1 MSDCATPRERSIRTK
16 PQIQAQFP
24 DFRLPSLPPQEL
36 GSEQAALEVSLERAR
51 AIVAPRD
58 APYASDEDDDVL
70 TNYQL
75 GDVGRS
81 VPAPTKYAFGTRPGP
96 GLDTISP
103 PKAKAVRGARRAVD
117 GDAATG
123 ASASDPVFKE
133 ESLEEAFRRYDV
145 DGSGFLDFGEA
156 SVALADMGALE
167 GVLASKAG
175 ELFDR
180 FDVDGDGQVDLDEF
194 RELASKV
201 RELRGSVN
209 SKPAP
214 EVPDGFA
221 ESGAALALRKSF
233 AAFAAFGKGNRVGEA
248 IEHVNGRD
256 WSKLVKDCG
265 LVGGSV
271 NGPAADIIFARAVPK
286 GQRVLRWEDGSFLTA
301 LAVVAAEHRVTFG
314 QVAQRVSQCAPA
326 VADSAESATA
336 GASER
341 AAAAAARAAAES
353 ANGPPPGADATSRA
367 ALRSI
372 FSQYAS
378 SGSSGKGR
386 DGSGG
391 ADTKSGLNASLNAL
405 DVLHAL
411 SDIGAL
417 RRQSPETALSF
428 VTRAIDESLGSAPDG
443 SVAFDAFERCASSLV
458 AARASTRG
466 ASYKPPEDVH
476 MHSDQRRALRAS
488 FEAFAGGASYGMR
501 PEQWEAA
508 VRACGLVGAKCTET
522 TAAVIFAKC
531 KNGAG
536 SRSAAPKVITFEG
549 FVQACAHVAAEYAVA
564 FDVVAQ
570 RVVKCTPRE
579 GEDAAAKKPPRS
591 PVKPKHVPPASTKG
605 VAGRAVAPPRSG
617 THREGPEAQA
627 QAQAQHATETRDP
640 PGSNLSSLDVST
652 RASGQSSPG
661 ESRAPP
667 SPARSTTSAS
677 SRSESARPPL
687 AAPAEIPASFR
698 DAGCELRG
706 AFATFADATRP
717 DAPNEKEPSCDA
729 VKWGRVVRGCGLVGG
744 SLTDDVAREM
754 YRASGASASEDGR
767 MRYDA
772 FLWACATVAG
782 THGVPL
788 KEVAARV
795 VGVAQKQRARLAEEK
810 ARRADADADA
820 GAGAKPPAGNGNEKK
835 RKKKKGMFS
844 RMF

>member
-1 MSDCATPRERSIRTK
+1 M
-16 PQIQAQFP
+16 
-24 DFRLPSLPPQEL
+24 
-36 GSEQAALEVSLERAR
+36 
-51 AIVAPRD
+51 
-58 APYASDEDDDVL
+58 L
-70 TNYQL
+70 THYQL
-75 GDVGRS
+75 GDVGRT
-81 VPAPTKYAFGTRPGP
+81 VPSGVPKKYAFGTRPGP

-103 PKAKAVRGARRAVD
+103 PKAKGAKNGSKNAGGARNGDD
-117 GDAATG
+117 GVEPAFKDA
-123 ASASDPVFKE
+123 DPVFEE
-133 ESLEEAFRRYDV
+133 ESVEDAFSRYDV

-221 ESGAALALRKSF
+221 ESVAALALRKSF
-233 AAFAAFGKGNRVGEA
+233 EAFAAFGKGQRVGEA
-248 IEHVNGRD
+248 VEHINGRD

-271 NGPAADIIFARAVPK
+271 NAPAADIIFARAVPK
-286 GQRVLRWEDGSFLTA
+286 GQRVLRWEDGSFLLA
-301 LAVVAAEHRVTFG
+301 LAVIAAEHRVTFG

-326 VADSAESATA
+326 VADSAEAAGA

-372 FSQYAS
+372 FSQYVS
-378 SGSSGKGR
+378 SGSGGKGADGKGR
-386 DGSGG
+386 LG
-391 ADTKSGLNASLNAL
+391 SLNAL

-411 SDIGAL
+411 SDVGAL
-417 RRQSPETALSF
+417 RRQSPETTLQF

-466 ASYKPPEDVH
+466 ASYKPPEDVQ
-476 MHSDQRRALRAS
+476 MHSEQRRALRAS
-488 FEAFAGGASYGMR
+488 FEAFAGGSSYGMR
-501 PEQWEAA
+501 PEQWEQT

-536 SRSAAPKVITFEG
+536 SLSAAPKVLTFEG
-549 FVQACAHVAAEYAVA
+549 FVQACAHVAAQYDVK

-570 RVVKCTPRE
+570 RVVKCTPKE
-579 GEDAAAKKPPRS
+579 GEDAAAKKPPKS
-591 PVKPKHVPPASTKG
+591 PVKPAYIPPASTKG
-605 VAGRAVAPPRSG
+605 VAGRAVAPP
-617 THREGPEAQA
+617 
-627 QAQAQHATETRDP
+627 ETRGGTA
-640 PGSNLSSLDVST
+640 GSESESLVSNVSSGNVERT
-652 RASGQSSPG
+652 RASPPSSNG
-661 ESRAPP
+661 GGSRAPP

-677 SRSESARPPL
+677 SRTSGDSHSPLKPPL
-687 AAPAEIPASFR
+687 AAPKEIPASFHEP
-698 DAGCELRG
+698 GCDLRE
-706 AFATFADATRP
+706 AFATFADH
-717 DAPNEKEPSCDA
+717 DASVSRTSPSCDA

-744 SLTDDVAREM
+744 SLTDDVAREI
-754 YRASGASASEDGR
+754 YRASGASVSEDGR
-767 MRYDA
+767 MRYDE

-782 THGVPL
+782 THGVQF

-810 ARRADADADA
+810 AKRADA
-820 GAGAKPPAGNGNEKK
+820 GAAGAEPPAGDEKK
-835 RKKKKGMFS
+835 KKKKKGMFS

>member
-1 MSDCATPRERSIRTK
+1 M
-16 PQIQAQFP
+16 Q
-24 DFRLPSLPPQEL
+24 
-36 GSEQAALEVSLERAR
+36 
-51 AIVAPRD
+51 
-58 APYASDEDDDVL
+58 

-75 GDVGRS
+75 GVVGRS
-81 VPAPTKYAFGTRPGP
+81 VPVPKSYAFGARPGP
-96 GLDTISP
+96 GLDTISH
-103 PKAKAVRGARRAVD
+103 PKTKAVGGARGALN

-123 ASASDPVFKE
+123 ASASDPVFEE

-175 ELFDR
+175 ELFNR
-180 FDVDGDGQVDLDEF
+180 YDVDGDGQVDLDEF

-201 RELRGSVN
+201 RGLRGSVN
-209 SKPAP
+209 SKPVP
-214 EVPDGFA
+214 KVPDGFA
-221 ESGAALALRKSF
+221 ESDAAPALRQSF
-233 AAFAAFGKGNRVGEA
+233 EAFAAFGKGHRVGEA

-265 LVGGSV
+265 LVGGAV
-271 NGPAADIIFARAVPK
+271 NAPAADIIFARAVPK
-286 GQRVLRWEDGSFLTA
+286 GQRVLRWEDGSFLAA
-301 LAVVAAEHRVTFG
+301 LATVAAEHRVTFG
-314 QVAQRVSQCAPA
+314 QVAQRVIQCAPA
-326 VADSAESATA
+326 ISDSVAKSTTA

-378 SGSSGKGR
+378 GGGSGGRGR
-386 DGSGG
+386 DGAGTDNKHG
-391 ADTKSGLNASLNAL
+391 HASLNAL

-411 SDIGAL
+411 ADIGAL
-417 RRQSPETALSF
+417 RRQNPETALQI
-428 VTRAIDESLGSAPDG
+428 VMRAIDKSPGLAPDG

-466 ASYKPPEDVH
+466 ASYKPPEDVQ
-476 MHSDQRRALRAS
+476 MNSDQRRALHTS
-488 FEAFAGGASYGMR
+488 FEAFAGGSSSGMR

-508 VRACGLVGAKCTET
+508 LRACGLVGPKCAET

-531 KNGAG
+531 KSGAG

-549 FVQACAHVAAEYAVA
+549 FVQACAHIAAEYAVA

-591 PVKPKHVPPASTKG
+591 PVKPKHIPPASTKG
-605 VAGRAVAPPRSG
+605 VAGRAVAPPRSSA
-617 THREGPEAQA
+617 HPPERSQR
-627 QAQAQHATETRDP
+627 ATETRDP
-640 PGSNLSSLDVST
+640 PGSNFSSLAAST
-652 RASGQSSPG
+652 RAREPSSPAD
-661 ESRAPP
+661 SRAPL

-677 SRSESARPPL
+677 SKGESAKPPL
-687 AAPAEIPASFR
+687 AAPAAIPESFR
-698 DAGCELRG
+698 DARCELRG
-706 AFATFADATRP
+706 AFATFVEPQDSKASGSSNAV
-717 DAPNEKEPSCDA
+717 PSCDA

-744 SLTDDVAREM
+744 ALTDEVAREM
-754 YRASGASASEDGR
+754 YRASGASASEDGH
-767 MRYDA
+767 MRYDE

-782 THGVPL
+782 THGVSL
-788 KEVAARV
+788 EEVAARM
-795 VGVAQKQRARLAEEK
+795 VGVARRQRAQLAEEK
-810 ARRADADADA
+810 AKRADA
-820 GAGAKPPAGNGNEKK
+820 GAEPAAGNEKK
-835 RKKKKGMFS
+835 TKKKKKKGMFS